1 MTLEIES
8 HFGDCLLSGPE
19 LSREVLE
26 ARLARALR
34 ESGGNRN
41 GFITA
46 LECSGWRAAESGLRP
61 QYRYDLDIE
70 KLFEVDY

>member
-19 LSREVLE
+19 LSQEVLE

-41 GFITA
+41 SFIAA